1 MKLLGLTIGGC
12 AIAFLL
18 GCETVNQRP
27 VDCRETISAD
37 GHTRSEKSTKVSEVV
52 HLSRAELAK
61 RDGVLRPFAL
71 RETPSIWR
79 SIQNLRAESELLEA
93 NRKRLES
100 ELREF
105 GRDME
110 GDADLRKIKAQKLAI
125 DELHDR
131 VYMKLE
137 DAYIAA
143 AKYEATPSSKE
154 YEDLKRKTIADSVLE
169 AEMAT
174 QKFNSLRSE
183 K

>member
-1 MKLLGLTIGGC
+1 MKLFGLMIGC
-12 AIAFLL
+12 CTVAFLL
-18 GCETVNQRP
+18 GCETVAQRP
-27 VDCRETISAD
+27 ADCPEA
-37 GHTRSEKSTKVSEVV
+37 KMMPEVL
-52 HLSRAELAK
+52 HLSKAELTR
-61 RDGVLRPFAL
+61 RDAVLRPFAL

-93 NRKRLES
+93 NRKRLEL
-100 ELREF
+100 ELHEF
-105 GRDME
+105 GRDPAR
-110 GDADLRKIKAQKLAI
+110 DADLCKIKAQKLAI

-154 YEDLKRKTIADSVLE
+154 YENLKRKTIADSVSE

-174 QKFNSLRSE
+174 QKFNSLRSV

>member
-1 MKLLGLTIGGC
+1 MKLIGLIICLSAGLL
-12 AIAFLL
+12 IL
-18 GCETVNQRP
+18 GCETTSRQP
-27 VDCRETISAD
+27 VKDPSAEPQKA
-37 GHTRSEKSTKVSEVV
+37 SPVV
-52 HLSRAELAK
+52 HLSKAALAK

-71 RETPSIWR
+71 KETPSIWR

-105 GRDME
+105 GRDPE

-125 DELHDR
+125 NELHDR

-154 YEDLKRKTIADSVLE
+154 YEHLKRKTIADSVAE

-174 QKFNSLRSE
+174 QRFNSLRSE